1 MNNWNRDYLA
11 SFDGVQTNTI
21 FCMWAGTNPMSPQR
35 IQALWSIYNNTRC
48 PVVYINHQSLRDWEK
63 PEYPYHPAFEYL
75 SDTHKS
81 DYIRC
86 YLMHHYGGG
95 WTDIKHTSADWRPH
109 FAELRSSNALAL
121 GYQEIPDG
129 IPHIK
134 GPLGDELRLNHKK
147 NIGLCAFIFKQ
158 YSVITHAWAQALN
171 SKLDSLLE
179 PLRKNPA
186 TTPQDQL
193 GLKKQDGSIS
203 EYPIE
208 WAGILGEF
216 FHPIMYKHHQR
227 ILQRPVQPQFYGY
240 R

>member
-11 SFDGVQTNTI
+11 SFDGVQSNTI
-21 FCMWAGTNPMSPQR
+21 FCMWAGTNPMSSQR

-81 DYIRC
+81 DYMRC

-95 WTDIKHTSADWRPH
+95 WADIKHTSADWRPH
-109 FAELRSSNALAL
+109 FAALKTSGALAL
-121 GYQEIPDG
+121 GYQEIADG

-134 GPLGDELRLNHKK
+134 GPLGDKLRANYKE
-147 NIGLCAFIFKQ
+147 NIGLCAFIFKR
-158 YSVITHAWAQALN
+158 YSTITYKWTEQLN
-171 SKLDSLLE
+171 SKLDSLLSR
-179 PLRKNPA
+179 LREHPA
-186 TTPQDQL
+186 ATPQDQL
-193 GLKKQDGSIS
+193 GLKNPNGGIS

-208 WAGILGEF
+208 WAGILGEI
-216 FHPIMYKHHQR
+216 FHPITYEHKDQ
-227 ILQRPVQPQFYGY
+227 IIQGNLAPLFYGY